1 VAGAPSSSDE
11 TVLCFDFGERRIGVA
26 VGNALLGSARPLA
39 LIEEP
44 VTDRRFACIA
54 RLIEEWQPQR
64 LVVGRPGDGS
74 TADDEPGLA
83 ASVARC
89 ERFAR
94 QLHGR
99 FRLPVDFVDERW
111 STLEAQAGLAP
122 GEPDD
127 AEAAAIILRQY
138 FDERTRA

>member
-1 VAGAPSSSDE
+1 MSRDE

-26 VGNALLGSARPLA
+26 VGNALIGSARPLA

-44 VTDRRFACIA
+44 VTDRRFARIGK
-54 RLIEEWQPQR
+54 LIEEWLPQR
-64 LVVGRPGDGS
+64 LVVGRPGDG
-74 TADDEPGLA
+74 TPDAGEPGLA

-111 STLEAQAGLAP
+111 STLEAQQGLAR

-138 FDERTRA
+138 FDERSQA

>member
-1 VAGAPSSSDE
+1 MGNTD

-44 VTDRRFACIA
+44 VTDRRFARIA
-54 RLIEEWQPQR
+54 RLIQEWQPQR
-64 LVVGRPGDGS
+64 LVVGRPGDGLAS
-74 TADDEPGLA
+74 GDEPGLPR
-83 ASVARC
+83 SVARC

-94 QLHGR
+94 QLQGR
-99 FRLPVDFVDERW
+99 FRLPVDFVDERY
-111 STLEAQAGLAP
+111 STLEAQQGLAR

-138 FDERTRA
+138 FDERENA

>member
-1 VAGAPSSSDE
+1 MGNAD

-39 LIEEP
+39 LVEEP
-44 VTDRRFACIA
+44 VVERRFARIA
-54 RLIEEWQPQR
+54 GLIREWQPQR
-64 LVVGRPGDGS
+64 LVVGRPGDGLA
-74 TADDEPGLA
+74 TADEPGLPR
-83 ASVARC
+83 SVARC

-94 QLHGR
+94 QLQGR
-99 FRLPVDFVDERW
+99 FGLPVEFVDERY
-111 STLEAQAGLAP
+111 STLEAQQGLAR

-138 FDERTRA
+138 FDEQRHA

>member
-1 VAGAPSSSDE
+1 MTRDE

-26 VGNALLGSARPLA
+26 VGNALIGSARPLA

-44 VTDRRFACIA
+44 VNDRRFARIGK
-54 RLIEEWQPQR
+54 LIEEWLPQR
-64 LVVGRPGDGS
+64 LVVGRPGDG
-74 TADDEPGLA
+74 TVDGIEPALA

-94 QLHGR
+94 QLQGR

-111 STLEAQAGLAP
+111 STLEAQQGLAR

-138 FDERTRA
+138 FDERSQA

>member
-1 VAGAPSSSDE
+1 MGNTD

-44 VTDRRFACIA
+44 VTDRRFARIA
-54 RLIEEWQPQR
+54 RLIQEWQPQR
-64 LVVGRPGDGS
+64 LVVGRPGDGFAS
-74 TADDEPGLA
+74 GDEPGLPR
-83 ASVARC
+83 SVARC

-94 QLHGR
+94 QLQGR
-99 FRLPVDFVDERW
+99 FRLPVDFVDERY
-111 STLEAQAGLAP
+111 STLEAQQGLAR

-138 FDERTRA
+138 FDERENA

>member
-1 VAGAPSSSDE
+1 MSGAD

-44 VTDRRFACIA
+44 VNDRRFARIG

-64 LVVGRPGDGS
+64 LVVGRPGDG
-74 TADDEPGLA
+74 TAGEDEPGLP

-99 FRLPVDFVDERW
+99 FRLPVEFVDERY
-111 STLEAQAGLAP
+111 STLEAQQNLAR

-138 FDERTRA
+138 FDERRQA

>member
-1 VAGAPSSSDE
+1 MSGDE

-44 VTDRRFACIA
+44 VNERRFARIG
-54 RLIEEWQPQR
+54 RLIAEWQPQR

-74 TADDEPGLA
+74 ADGDEPGLP

-99 FRLPVDFVDERW
+99 FRLPVDFVDERY
-111 STLEAQAGLAP
+111 STLEAQQGLAR

-138 FDERTRA
+138 FDERSQA